1 MGYKPYEDRIRD
13 IYDIKEES
21 DVIGRGFDHAY
32 AQVRAMAA
40 ENKKSRVFKKL
51 RRSIVVGSLSAAACV
66 LILFSVNLAF
76 PAFAESIPV
85 IGSIFRY
92 INESARANWPGIG
105 DYERIPDYLQS
116 IDDASATDEREAYG
130 VTIKEAYSDGRFI
143 HASAELYSETDP
155 NDENIEWYYDIYIN
169 GVKIDMWSNEY
180 RPWTSV
186 GENRYVNTDLSIYMP
201 EEYQADG
208 EIYVEYHLFMLDI
221 SNRTIID
228 EKTGEVSPPEELER
242 FEVSFTVETDES
254 DTVQIEGPVEQNGII
269 FRKFYSTPAGAE
281 VSLDTPPMY
290 VSEAHYAHVYAFRR
304 NGEQLS
310 SPGSSSAN
318 SEYSEDLV
326 NLTTVIS
333 GLKREDTE
341 IVISLM
347 EDMNGTITVVAEF
360 LLNLENG
367 TAMPSTEYQDPQSG
381 LYWDSEVPFSK
392 KRLSPSYAATD
403 EAISSFSGEYMVEF
417 ITDADYTW
425 GIYLNVLTKNDYRD
439 ITAELFDE
447 GGHRIAGGA
456 SGKELAWYY
465 ELEHSAF
472 IPYERY
478 DIDHYTMPV
487 YKEKFEIYTNE
498 VQDRTVPKD
507 GLNAQIIFM
516 DNRNG
521 QLAPG
526 DVYTLRLTDTVTG
539 MLLHEESFAV
549 TLPEIELADGEE
561 MIRLRGNKPVYVVLN
576 GGVVVWEE

>member
-32 AQVRAMAA
+32 AQVRVMAA
-40 ENKKSRVFKKL
+40 ENKKSRVFKKF
-51 RRSIVVGSLSAAACV
+51 RKGIVVGSLSAAACV

-105 DYERIPDYLQS
+105 DYERIPDHLQS
-116 IDDASATDEREAYG
+116 IDGASATDKKEAYG
-130 VTIKEAYSDGRFI
+130 LTIKEAYTDGRFI

-155 NDENIEWYYDIYIN
+155 NDESIDWYYDIYIN

-180 RPWTSV
+180 RPWTAV
-186 GENRYVNTDLSIYMP
+186 GDNRYINTDLSIYMP

-208 EIYVEYHLFMLDI
+208 EIHVEYHLFLLDI

-228 EKTGEVSPPEELER
+228 EKTGEVSPPKELEC
-242 FEVSFTVETDES
+242 FKVSFTIICDES
-254 DTVQIEGPVEQNGII
+254 DLVEIDGPVEQNGVV

-281 VSLDTPPMY
+281 VSLDIPLMY
-290 VSEAHYAHVYAFRR
+290 ISEAHYAHIYAFRR
-304 NGEQLS
+304 SGEALS
-310 SPGSSSAN
+310 SPGSSN
-318 SEYSEDLV
+318 THSEYSENLV
-326 NLTTVIS
+326 NLTAVLS
-333 GLKREDTE
+333 GLNEEDME
-341 IVISLM
+341 IVISLIENDGEAM
-347 EDMNGTITVVAEF
+347 SVVAEF
-360 LLNLENG
+360 ILDFENG
-367 TAMPSTEYQDPQSG
+367 TAVPSTEYQDPQSN
-381 LYWDSEVPFSK
+381 LYWDSEIPFSK
-392 KRLSPSYAATD
+392 KCLSPSYAATD
-403 EAISSFSGEYMVEF
+403 EAISGFSGEYMVEF

-425 GIYLNVLTKNDYRD
+425 DVYLNILTRNDYRD
-439 ITAELFDE
+439 FTAELFDE
-447 GGHRIAGGA
+447 KGNRIAGGT

-472 IPYERY
+472 IPYDLY

-487 YKEKFEIYTNE
+487 YKEHYEIHTNE
-498 VQDRTVPKD
+498 VQDRAVPKE
-507 GLNAQIIFM
+507 GLNAQVVFL
-516 DNRNG
+516 DNQNG

-526 DVYTLRLTDTVTG
+526 VVYTLRLKDTVTG
-539 MLLHEESFAV
+539 ELLHEESFTA

-561 MIRLRGNKPVYVVLN
+561 MIRLRGHKPVYVVLN
-576 GGVVVWEE
+576 GGIAHWEE